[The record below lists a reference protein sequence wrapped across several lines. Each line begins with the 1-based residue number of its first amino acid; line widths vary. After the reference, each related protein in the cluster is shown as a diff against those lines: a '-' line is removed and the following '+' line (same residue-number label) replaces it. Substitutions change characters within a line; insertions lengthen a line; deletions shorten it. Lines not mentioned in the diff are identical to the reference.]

1 MKLNIWHFWVNLK
14 YYVADKVDKEFMLY
28 VRVKKIDTIVSCTKY
43 RVNLKGT
50 CIEKCDCKNPVE
62 GLVV

>member
-28 VRVKKIDTIVSCTKY
+28 VGVKKIDTIVSCTKY
-43 RVNLKGT
+43 
-50 CIEKCDCKNPVE
+50 
-62 GLVV
+62 